1 MEIII
6 HTNIKK
12 FDTDY
17 KKAFG
22 EYAKRTSPY
31 CKLTIKNYK
40 TISQISLR
48 KSSKKLILNSG
59 KETISSPDL
68 AKLIQD
74 YNLNGFSTIEIIIP
88 SSNEACN
95 FNFDYDILQLSSF
108 NISTELS
115 IVVLSEQIY
124 RAYTILNNITYHK

>member
-88 SSNEACN
+88 SSNEASN

>member
-40 TISQISLR
+40 TISQISLG

-59 KETISSPDL
+59 KETISSPDF